1 MNRTIWIVLLSALSI
16 HAWASEVALEK
27 IRVATDLPSIERGA
41 ENMMISCHGCH
52 SMKYLKYRDLIR
64 FGISKQKVDD
74 WRGDQTLDAP
84 LLAQMSESDAI
95 QSFAKAPPDLSLMT
109 KAREGGANYVYS
121 YLLGYYTAPDGMPG
135 NHIFSET
142 RMPDPLGIAGV
153 TDAAQRAAI
162 HTQAHDIV
170 SFLSWAADPHGQERH
185 RLGYYVLAYLFVL
198 TALLYLLKNQIWSR
212 LK

>member
-1 MNRTIWIVLLSALSI
+1 MKRLFGIVLLSTLSV
-16 HAWASEVALEK
+16 HAWAAEVVLDK
-27 IRVATDLPSIERGA
+27 IRVATDLPTIERGA
-41 ENMMISCHGCH
+41 EDMMTSCHSCH
-52 SMKYLKYRDLIR
+52 SMKYLKYHDLIR

-74 WRGDQTLDAP
+74 WRGDQPLDAP

-121 YLLGYYTAPDGMPG
+121 YLLGYYTGSDGMSG
-135 NHIFSET
+135 NHVFPET

-153 TDAAQRAAI
+153 TDAAQRSAI
-162 HTQAHDIV
+162 QSQAHDIV
-170 SFLSWAADPHGQERH
+170 SFLSWAADPHGQERR
-185 RLGYYVLAYLFVL
+185 RLGNYVLAYLFVL